1 MQYFANHAL
10 NGGQINITMSDSLA
24 VILTYGRRLERPT
37 AWTFAD
43 KSKHQSHLS
52 LASIEANDGVHTTVF
67 VPQRTGVCDIIM
79 CQRAVLQL
87 PGKGSEMATYTLRVV
102 VLEG

>member
-10 NGGQINITMSDSLA
+10 NGGYIDITMSDSLA
-24 VILTYGRRLERPT
+24 VILTYERHLERPT
-37 AWTFAD
+37 AWTIAD
-43 KSKHQSHLS
+43 NSKHQSHLS

-67 VPQRTGVCDIIM
+67 VPRRSGVCEIVM
-79 CQRAVLQL
+79 SQLAVLQL
-87 PGKGSEMATYTLRVV
+87 PGKGSEVATYRLRVV